1 MFMIFFIWGTVFAL
15 LALTAWGSYRHHT
28 SRANSNPLWRSITVD
43 TLLRTVPVLVLTV
56 TVTSLMSVG
65 HS

>member
-1 MFMIFFIWGTVFAL
+1 MFMISFIWGTVFAL

-28 SRANSNPLWRSITVD
+28 GRENAIPLWRSITVD

>member
-1 MFMIFFIWGTVFAL
+1 MFMILFIWGTVFTL

-28 SRANSNPLWRSITVD
+28 SRENTNPQWRSIAVD